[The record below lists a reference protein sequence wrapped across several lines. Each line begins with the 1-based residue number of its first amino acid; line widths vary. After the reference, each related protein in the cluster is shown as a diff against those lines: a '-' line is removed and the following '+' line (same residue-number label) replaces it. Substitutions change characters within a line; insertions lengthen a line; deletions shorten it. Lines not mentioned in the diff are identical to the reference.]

1 METYKENIKDI
12 WLKAAVLGSLWASFE
27 IIMGSFFHNIR
38 LPMAGTILTVVGVS
52 LMIAFG
58 QMWKEKGL
66 FWRAGL
72 ICALMKS
79 VSPSA
84 VLLGPMIGIFAEALV
99 LELTLFIF
107 GRNLFGY
114 ILAGIMA
121 LYSVVIH
128 KVITLLF
135 LYGFNIVKILENL
148 YYFTIKQLK
157 VENLDFYQAFF
168 ILSSL
173 YLFLGI
179 FASLS
184 GYFIGKKVI
193 SIKNNTKKDS
203 KIKLDFSN
211 KYLDTNKQTHKYSVF
226 LLFFHFAVIV
236 ISMALVNFISLYFS
250 AGLIAIY
257 VTFCVIYYKRALR
270 HLTRPMVWIQVVL
283 LTIVSSIFYNG
294 FQTGNIFQIS
304 GIIVGL
310 EMSLR
315 ATLLMIG
322 FSAISSELRNPFVKV
337 ILYRKGFRQL
347 YKAIGL
353 AFSAL
358 PHIIKN
364 AAKPKIFFK
373 QPFIA
378 LTNNMLI
385 ADDLL
390 QKFTDTHKNR
400 TVFIVT
406 GEKHS
411 GKTTYIQNVV
421 ECLNNNNIK
430 HGGFIAEGEFENNQ
444 RSKFTLKNLTN
455 NEQHIICSTT
465 PTDNDLKVGRFY
477 FSKEGIEFGENILQ
491 PENLSDNKIVFIDE
505 VGPFELK
512 GKGWSNSIEKLLENP
527 DILQIWTVRE
537 SLKYEVLKRFD
548 ITNALIFDI
557 SKDNTK
563 NACDKIREF

>member
-1 METYKENIKDI
+1 MEIYKEDIKDI

-27 IIMGSFFHNIR
+27 IIIGSFFHNIR
-38 LPMAGTILTVVGVS
+38 LPMAGTILTVIGVG

-58 QMWKEKGL
+58 QMCKEKGL

-84 VLLGPMIGIFAEALV
+84 VLIGPMTGIFTEALV
-99 LELTLFIF
+99 LELTLFLF
-107 GRNLFGY
+107 GRNFFGY
-114 ILAGIMA
+114 VFAGIMA

-128 KVITLLF
+128 KVITLLI
-135 LYGFNIVKILENL
+135 LYGFNIVKIFENL
-148 YYFTIKQLK
+148 YYFTTKQLR
-157 VENLDFYQAFF
+157 VENLNFYEAFF

-173 YLFLGI
+173 YIFFGI

-193 SIKNNTKKDS
+193 SIKNKEQKDS
-203 KIKLDFSN
+203 KIKLDFSK
-211 KYLDTNKQTHKYSVF
+211 KYLETSKQTHKYSVF
-226 LLFFHFAVIV
+226 LLFFHFAVMI
-236 ISMALVNFISLYFS
+236 ISMALVNFVSLYIS
-250 AGLIAIY
+250 AGIILVY
-257 VTFCVIYYKRALR
+257 VVFCVIYYKRALR

-283 LTIVSSIFYNG
+283 LTIISSIFYNG
-294 FQTGNIFQIS
+294 FQTGNIFQTS

-322 FSAISSELRNPFVKV
+322 FSAISSELRNPIVKI

-358 PHIIKN
+358 PYIIKN
-364 AAKPKIFFK
+364 AVKPKMFFK

-378 LTNNMLI
+378 LINNMLI
-385 ADDLL
+385 ADHLL
-390 QKFTDTHKNR
+390 EKFTDARKNR

-411 GKTTYIQNVV
+411 GKTTYIQKIVD
-421 ECLNNNNIK
+421 CLKNHNIK
-430 HGGFIAEGEFENNQ
+430 SGGFIAEGEFEKNK
-444 RSKFTLKNLTN
+444 RSKFTLKNLK
-455 NEQHIICSTT
+455 NEESHIICSSQPADT
-465 PTDNDLKVGRFY
+465 DLKIGKFY
-477 FSKEGIEFGENILQ
+477 FNKKGIEFGKNILLPQ
-491 PENLSDNKIVFIDE
+491 NLSENKVVFIDE
-505 VGPFELK
+505 IGPFELK
-512 GKGWSNSIEKLLENP
+512 GKGWSDSIEKLLKEP
-527 DILQIWTVRE
+527 DILQVWAVRQ
-537 SLKYEVLKRFD
+537 SLK
-548 ITNALIFDI
+548 
-557 SKDNTK
+557 
-563 NACDKIREF
+563 